1 MYINSMHIK
10 IVKLIQNYENITI
23 EELCDTLLL
32 NDFTLRN
39 YLSDIKKFLKP
50 IERSLSIQDLIN
62 KIFNNKNLIFNLRKN
77 QVFTKQEK
85 IDYLSFKLLISDV
98 VNLSKLSQEIEVNR
112 RTLNY
117 YLIEIKEKFS
127 YFKIN
132 ISNCKNGIFLKTA
145 NYQKS
150 RILYLTIFK
159 LGLEKSFLSYK
170 FRKLIFKFIH
180 KSNLKHSH
188 KHKKMYKEMCSIVS
202 PIFSRYNF
210 ITFSCMYLAFHNFK
224 GEKTIKNLNNDH
236 LLRYKPL
243 NFEKDKY
250 FKIMDLLKL
259 TPLGDLQP
267 IYLDFLFLN
276 LFFCTYNCKSLPK
289 PILKKTL
296 DIKPYI
302 YDFIG
307 SEKFDND
314 NYINIAGIWVYYA
327 FIKEHL
333 KIFDFYHSITGLNLP
348 NTLKVQETIK
358 NIRKH
363 IPLFSKFDL
372 FFIFHSL
379 KKNQNTFK
387 KNKIMIYDKIP
398 KKIITHIVEDLQII
412 HNINIY
418 KIIHINDFYKFDK
431 KDLVESVITVE
442 NLNIKGPYKIINYD
456 IPF

>member
-50 IERSLSIQDLIN
+50 IECSLSIQDLIN

-117 YLIEIKEKFS
+117 YLVEIKEKFS

-170 FRKLIFKFIH
+170 FRKLISKFIH
-180 KSNLKHSH
+180 KSNLKHNH
-188 KHKKMYKEMCSIVS
+188 KHKKCIKRCVQLYLQYFQDIILLLFPACILL
-202 PIFSRYNF
+202 F
-210 ITFSCMYLAFHNFK
+210 I
-224 GEKTIKNLNNDH
+224 
-236 LLRYKPL
+236 
-243 NFEKDKY
+243 
-250 FKIMDLLKL
+250 
-259 TPLGDLQP
+259 
-267 IYLDFLFLN
+267 
-276 LFFCTYNCKSLPK
+276 
-289 PILKKTL
+289 ILK
-296 DIKPYI
+296 
-302 YDFIG
+302 
-307 SEKFDND
+307 
-314 NYINIAGIWVYYA
+314 V
-327 FIKEHL
+327 
-333 KIFDFYHSITGLNLP
+333 
-348 NTLKVQETIK
+348 
-358 NIRKH
+358 
-363 IPLFSKFDL
+363 
-372 FFIFHSL
+372 
-379 KKNQNTFK
+379 KK
-387 KNKIMIYDKIP
+387 
-398 KKIITHIVEDLQII
+398 L
-412 HNINIY
+412 
-418 KIIHINDFYKFDK
+418 
-431 KDLVESVITVE
+431 
-442 NLNIKGPYKIINYD
+442 
-456 IPF
+456 